1 MDFQG
6 FNDMDAPRFKSIAR
20 SAPDMLWLGFF
31 YFTTSCGHLIWR
43 ATVYNFGLEEY
54 NVKPEDISYLFSI
67 AAIPG
72 LLTIG
77 LGFLVQRITLVA
89 ILISSYFLIG
99 AGLIIMGESANWQMV
114 WGGVLL
120 LNFGIAV
127 IYPIAGCF
135 CLNRSR
141 ADRAAV
147 TLGSLKSLGPAA
159 AFATIPLMTFLLPL
173 FDVRTLL
180 LMAGYVTI
188 AVGMAITPHATR
200 FVVMRQMQRRFQFR
214 RQLLPFYAL
223 NFLNGSR
230 SALFKTFVIFFLVH
244 NYGLEI
250 GTTASIVLCGYVFNC
265 AGFLLVGPCVQSFG
279 HRKVL
284 QYVYLSV
291 AFLFLGFS
299 IIEARNILIIL
310 YLADSF
316 LFCTSVVTDAHL
328 KLNCTGQD
336 YVGQLSA
343 GVSVFYFAGF
353 IMPGV
358 GAVLWH
364 FFDYHGP
371 FVLGAVLAFISI
383 LVSQSLASNPKS
395 VYLSDQR

>member
-1 MDFQG
+1 MDYPS
-6 FNDMDAPRFKSIAR
+6 FNDMDAPRFKSISLPTR
-20 SAPDMLWLGFF
+20 DILWLGFF
-31 YFTTSCGHLIWR
+31 YFTISCGHLIWR

-99 AGLIIMGESANWQMV
+99 AGLIVMGESANWHTV

-120 LNFGIAV
+120 LNLGFAV
-127 IYPIAGCF
+127 IYPMAGCF

-141 ADRAAV
+141 TERAVV
-147 TLGSLKSLGPAA
+147 TLGSLRSLGPAA
-159 AFATIPLMTFLLPL
+159 AFATIPLMAFLLPL
-173 FDVRTLL
+173 FNVRTLL
-180 LMAGYVTI
+180 LMTGYVTI
-188 AVGMAITPHATR
+188 AVGMVITPYATR
-200 FVVMRQMQRRFQFR
+200 FVVMRRTQRQFQFR
-214 RQLLPFYAL
+214 RHLLPFYAL

-250 GTTASIVLCGYVFNC
+250 GTTASIVICGYVLNC
-265 AGFLLVGPCVQSFG
+265 IGYLLVGPCVQSFG

-284 QYVYLSV
+284 QYVYLLV

-299 IIEARNILIIL
+299 TIEARNILITL

-328 KLNCTGQD
+328 KLSCAGLD

-358 GAVLWH
+358 GAILWH
-364 FFDYHGP
+364 YFDYHGP

-383 LVSQSLASNPKS
+383 LVSQGLASNLKNAY
-395 VYLSDQR
+395 VSD